1 MARTFRPFTGIFM
14 ANQHVVKR
22 EDGWAVRGEG
32 NSRDTSHHA
41 TQKEAQERAK
51 TIALNQQSEVV
62 IHGVDG
68 KIREKNSYGNDP
80 FPPKG

>member
-1 MARTFRPFTGIFM
+1 M

-22 EDGWAVRGEG
+22 EDGWAVRGAG
-32 NSRDTSHHA
+32 NLRDTSHHA
-41 TQKEAQERAK
+41 TQEEAQERAK
-51 TIALNQQSEVV
+51 TIAINQQSEVV